1 MSRLL
6 GACMKRREF
15 LGFAAGTMAGWLG
28 SASAQQERLRSVAR
42 AMGLTVAPSLIARAD
57 EVIE

>member
-1 MSRLL
+1 
-6 GACMKRREF
+6 MKRREF

-28 SASAQQERLRSVAR
+28 PASAQQERLRSVAR